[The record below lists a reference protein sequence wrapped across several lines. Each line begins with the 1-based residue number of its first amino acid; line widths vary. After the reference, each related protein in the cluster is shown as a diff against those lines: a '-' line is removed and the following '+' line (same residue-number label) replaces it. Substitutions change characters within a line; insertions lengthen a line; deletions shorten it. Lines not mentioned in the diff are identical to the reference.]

1 MDAEIKVTETFY
13 DGAFAVKVESDKM
26 ATDYK
31 VIKRPGNP
39 TMWHIEPTKGI
50 LPEQLRGRYT
60 TPAKAVDDLSRYL
73 KTAKVSKTV
82 ERDLK
87 YQRSKAQKEAR
98 VVAASKS
105 DDQEYVQ

>member
-1 MDAEIKVTETFY
+1 MDAEIRVTETFN
-13 DGAFAVKVESDKM
+13 DGAFTILVESDKV

-50 LPEQLRGRYT
+50 LPEQLKGRYT

-73 KTAKVSKTV
+73 RAAKVSKTV

-105 DDQEYVQ
+105 DDQEHV